1 MSDGKTQRIN
11 VTLDA
16 EDLEI
21 IQILSSKQKVSMS
34 SLIKKM
40 VHEWLEDYEDMLLIQ
55 KIEERENEKNPLIS
69 HEKYWE
75 IKE

>member
-1 MSDGKTQRIN
+1 MSTKTQRIN

-21 IQILSSKQKVSMS
+21 IQILSHKQKLSMS

-40 VHEWLEDYEDMLLIQ
+40 VHEWLEDYEDMKLISR
-55 KIEERENEKNPLIS
+55 IEEREKENNPLIS
-69 HEKYWE
+69 HDEYWE
-75 IKE
+75 IKK